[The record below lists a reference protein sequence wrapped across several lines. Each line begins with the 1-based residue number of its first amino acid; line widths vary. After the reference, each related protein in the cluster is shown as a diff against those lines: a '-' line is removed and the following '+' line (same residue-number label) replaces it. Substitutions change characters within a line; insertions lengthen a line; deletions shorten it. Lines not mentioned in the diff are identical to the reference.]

1 MRWKL
6 NSKYLFAMSNRTL
19 ILGLLLLISIF
30 ILEVTFHF
38 HLLGTIGYLLV
49 VLAMLPFHKN
59 KSIITL
65 GALATAYI
73 ILGYLLPILDFK
85 YNTNE
90 AINRAL
96 GIVAIWMAIYFTL
109 RQRKSVEKEEKQKEQ
124 LAAIF
129 MYASEGMLIIDSTG
143 NIVMVNPCAERMFG
157 YATGQLLGEKIEKL
171 IPQHLHNQHIHH
183 RNQFIETPHRRPMS
197 FNNELTARHND
208 GHEFPVGISLSHYRA
223 KEGIFV
229 IAFIL
234 DLSEQKKQGEKLR
247 MEQHLRR
254 TYFELA
260 PVLFVALDKVGRVT
274 MINDYGS
281 QLLGYAKEEIIGKN
295 WFENF
300 IPSEVKNEV
309 TSCFHGL
316 LTGDGNSTNENTI
329 LNSQGEE
336 RHIHWRNTLLKT
348 DPQPMIL
355 CAGLDITDRKRQEEI
370 IEEDHNHIRRINEK
384 LEAKVKQRTAELES
398 LLINL
403 QQTNHQLQKE
413 IEERKI
419 AEQEL
424 VKSQR
429 LHAAIAHHFP
439 QGIIGVL
446 NKEMKYIFADGQ
458 ELDILGYPKNVN
470 KDKQPTKVIHPA
482 LSPEITKSLK
492 KVFEG
497 ETISY
502 NVELGHGTYNVSS
515 TPLPDLKNE
524 IREALVVIKN
534 ITEQKELERSLI
546 KTIER
551 EQELNTM
558 KSQLITMASHEFR
571 TPLTTI
577 LSSVFLLDRYS
588 GADLEREK
596 GTHLNKIKRAIA
608 TLNDLLGEFISLGKL
623 DEGKVKIVYNE
634 VDVKSFLEELVNDME
649 PLRKSNQPITYHY
662 LGEERE
668 VVIDKKLLQGIVL
681 NLIGN
686 AIKYSF
692 NNAPIIVTASV
703 QEKNIILQVIDHG
716 IGIPKEEQHH
726 IFERFY
732 RANNAANIEG
742 SGLGLNIVQKYVHLL
757 NGTIEFESEVN
768 KGTTFTVTLPVT
780 IWSKE
785 LENQI
790 I

>member
-1 MRWKL
+1 
-6 NSKYLFAMSNRTL
+6 MSNRTL
-19 ILGLLLLISIF
+19 ILGLLLLVSIF

-49 VLAMLPFHKN
+49 VLAMLPFHRSR
-59 KSIITL
+59 SIITL
-65 GALATAYI
+65 GSLATAYI
-73 ILGYLLPILDFK
+73 ILGYLLPISDFK
-85 YNTNE
+85 YDTPE
-90 AINRAL
+90 VINRAL

-129 MYASEGMLIIDSTG
+129 MYASEGMLIVDSTG
-143 NIVMVNPCAERMFG
+143 SIVMVNPCAERMFG
-157 YATGQLLGEKIEKL
+157 YDSGQLLGEKIETL
-171 IPQHLHNQHIHH
+171 IPQHLHHQHILH

-208 GHEFPVGISLSHYRA
+208 GHEFPVGISLSHYRTQ
-223 KEGIFV
+223 EGIFV

-234 DLSEQKKQGEKLR
+234 DLSEQKKKDEKLT

-274 MINDYGS
+274 MINDYGC
-281 QLLGYAKEEIIGKN
+281 QLLGYSKEEIIGKN

-355 CAGLDITDRKRQEEI
+355 CAGLDITDRKRQEKI

-384 LEAKVKQRTAELES
+384 LEAKVKLRTAELES
-398 LLINL
+398 LLVNL
-403 QQTNHQLQKE
+403 RHTNNQLQKE
-413 IEERKI
+413 IEERKT

-446 NKEMKYIFADGQ
+446 SKEMKYIFADGQ
-458 ELDILGYPKNVN
+458 ELDIQGHSEKFN
-470 KDKQPTKVIHPA
+470 KDRQHPGVIHPA
-482 LSPEITKSLK
+482 LSPQITDSLK

-497 ETISY
+497 ETISH
-502 NVELGHGTYNVSS
+502 NVELDHGTYNVSS
-515 TPLPDLKNE
+515 TPLTDLKNE
-524 IREALVVIKN
+524 INEALVVIKN

-596 GTHLNKIKRAIA
+596 RAHLNKIKRAIA
-608 TLNDLLGEFISLGKL
+608 SLNDLLSEFISLGKL
-623 DEGKVKIVYNE
+623 DEGKVNVVYNE
-634 VDVKSFLEELVNDME
+634 VDVKAFLEELVNDME
-649 PLRKSNQPITYHY
+649 PLRKSNQPITFHFR
-662 LGEERE
+662 GEEKE
-668 VVIDKKLLQGIVL
+668 VGIDKKLLQGIVL
-681 NLIGN
+681 NLISN
-686 AIKYSF
+686 AIKYSS
-692 NNAPIIVTASV
+692 NNAPIVVTASV
-703 QEKNIILQVIDHG
+703 QKKNMILQVIDHG

-732 RANNAANIEG
+732 RANNATNIEG

-757 NGTIEFESEVN
+757 NGTIEFDSEVN

-780 IWSKE
+780 IFSRE

>member
-1 MRWKL
+1 MAK
-6 NSKYLFAMSNRTL
+6 SNRTL
-19 ILGLLLLISIF
+19 ILGLLLLVSIF

-65 GALATAYI
+65 GSLATAYI
-73 ILGYLLPILDFK
+73 ILGYLIPISDFK
-85 YNTNE
+85 YDTPE
-90 AINRAL
+90 IINRAL

-109 RQRKSVEKEEKQKEQ
+109 LQRKSAEKEEKQKEQ

-129 MYASEGMLIIDSTG
+129 MYASEGMLIVDSSG
-143 NIVMVNPCAERMFG
+143 SIIMVNPCAERMFG

-171 IPQHLHNQHIHH
+171 IPQHLHAQHIHH
-183 RNQFIETPHRRPMS
+183 RNQFLAAPHRRPMS
-197 FNNELTARHND
+197 INNELTARHND
-208 GHEFPVGISLSHYRA
+208 GHEFPVGISLSHYRTQ
-223 KEGIFV
+223 EGIFV
-229 IAFIL
+229 IAFLL
-234 DLSEQKKQGEKLR
+234 DLSEQKKQNEKLT

-260 PVLFVALDKVGRVT
+260 PVIFVALDKVGRVT

-281 QLLGYAKEEIIGKN
+281 QLLGYPKEEIIGKN

-300 IPSEVKNEV
+300 IPYEVKNEV
-309 TSCFHGL
+309 TSCFNDL
-316 LTGDGNSTNENTI
+316 LAGDSNSTNENTI

-336 RHIHWRNTLLKT
+336 RHIHWRNTLLNT
-348 DPQPMIL
+348 TQQPMIL
-355 CAGLDITDRKRQEEI
+355 CAGLDITDRKRQEKI

-384 LEAKVKQRTAELES
+384 LEAKVKLRTAELES
-398 LLINL
+398 LLLNL
-403 QQTNHQLQKE
+403 RQTNNQLQKE
-413 IEERKI
+413 IEERKA

-446 NKEMKYIFADGQ
+446 SKEMKYIFADGQ
-458 ELDILGYPKNVN
+458 ELDILGYSVN
-470 KDKQPTKVIHPA
+470 GHDERQATKVVHPA
-482 LSPEITKSLK
+482 LSPEITESLK

-515 TPLPDLKNE
+515 TPLADLKNK
-524 IREALVVIKN
+524 ISEALVVIKN

-577 LSSVFLLDRYS
+577 LSSVFLLERYS
-588 GADLEREK
+588 GIDLEREK
-596 GTHLNKIKRAIA
+596 RAHLNKIKRAIG
-608 TLNDLLGEFISLGKL
+608 TLNDLLSEFISLGKL
-623 DEGKVKIVYNE
+623 DEGKVNVVYNE
-634 VDVKSFLEELVNDME
+634 VDVKTFLAELVNDME

-662 LGEERE
+662 IGEEKE
-668 VVIDKKLLQGIVL
+668 VVLDKKLLQGIAI

-686 AIKYSF
+686 AIKYSSD
-692 NNAPIIVTASV
+692 NSPITVTASV
-703 QEKNIILQVIDHG
+703 LEKSIILQVIDHG

-732 RANNAANIEG
+732 RANNATNIEG
-742 SGLGLNIVQKYVHLL
+742 SGLGLNIVKKYVHLL

-780 IWSKE
+780 IWSRK
-785 LENQI
+785 LENEI